1 MSDSPTIDEF
11 QRYLQDRLIEADNEV
26 DANDKK
32 DRIKTLEAAISELIE
47 FRIEVSQRLDADI
60 PVFQESEAVRLIS
73 SSTDGNVS
81 KDALGTCPKCESEV
95 DPDLGFCQA
104 CGHKS

>member
-73 SSTDGNVS
+73 SSKRCRHCVADEFSIATIPSFVRI
-81 KDALGTCPKCESEV
+81 KA
-95 DPDLGFCQA
+95 
-104 CGHKS
+104 